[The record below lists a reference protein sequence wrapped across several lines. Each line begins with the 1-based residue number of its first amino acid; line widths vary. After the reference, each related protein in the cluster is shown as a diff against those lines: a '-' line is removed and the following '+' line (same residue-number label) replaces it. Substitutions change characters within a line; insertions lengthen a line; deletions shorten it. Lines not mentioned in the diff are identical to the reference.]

1 MSKPVVAITRP
12 KDRAKKASEIVETL
26 GGTPVLAPTLDL
38 QPVNSESLKNLVA
51 RKDELDWI
59 IFTSPTTIVS
69 LNKFYPDFIKT
80 LDCKLAVIGNKT
92 GKLAEKNGLTVD
104 LMPEDFTAEGLIE
117 EFKKRGIT
125 GKTIG
130 IPRTASA
137 RPILP
142 EELEKL
148 GNEVILAEAY
158 KSLFPMDEKS
168 VQELISKI
176 ENKEIDAIT
185 FTSPL
190 TVENFF
196 EIAEDKHKLAR
207 LLNDNLL
214 TVSIGPITAK
224 VLDKY
229 DVAYIHP
236 DTYTVPDM
244 MELLFK
250 TWSQRCKFR
259 YYGIFHFGA
268 SKTNQRKSYGTYRT

>member
-12 KDRAKKASEIVETL
+12 KDRAKKACEIVESL

-38 QPVNSESLKNLVA
+38 QPVNSDSLKELVK

-59 IFTSPTTIVS
+59 VFTSPTTIVS
-69 LNKFYPDFIKT
+69 LNKFYPDFIPT

-92 GKLAEKNGLTVD
+92 GKLAEKNGLNVE
-104 LMPEDFTAEGLIE
+104 LMPQDFTAEGLIE
-117 EFKKRGIT
+117 EFKKREIT
-125 GKTIG
+125 NHIIG
-130 IPRTASA
+130 IPRTDSA

-168 VQELISKI
+168 IKELFKKI

-196 EIAEDKHKLAR
+196 EVSDDKQKLAK
-207 LLNDNLL
+207 LLNDNLM
-214 TVSIGPITAK
+214 TVCIGPITAR
-224 VLDKY
+224 VLEKY
-229 DVAYIHP
+229 DITYIYP

-250 TWSQRCKFR
+250 TWREENGR
-259 YYGIFHFGA
+259 
-268 SKTNQRKSYGTYRT
+268 

>member
-12 KDRAKKASEIVETL
+12 KDRAKNACEIVEKL
-26 GGTPVLAPTLDL
+26 GGEAVLAPTLDL
-38 QPVNSESLKNLVA
+38 KPVNTESLKYLVS
-51 RKDELDWI
+51 RKDDLDWI

-69 LNKFYPDFIKT
+69 LDKFHPDFLKT
-80 LDCKLAVIGNKT
+80 LNCKLAVIGNKT
-92 GKLAEKNGLTVD
+92 GRLAEKHGLTVD
-104 LMPEDFTAEGLIE
+104 LMPDDFTAEGLVE
-117 EFKKRGIT
+117 EFRKQNIT

-137 RPILP
+137 RAVLP

-148 GNEVILAEAY
+148 GNTVILAEAY

-168 VQELISKI
+168 VEDLISKI
-176 ENKEIDAIT
+176 ENREIDAIT

-196 EIAEDKHKLAR
+196 EIVDDKKKMAKL
-207 LLNDNLL
+207 LSENLL
-214 TVSIGPITAK
+214 TVSIGPITGK

-229 DVAYIHP
+229 DIEHIYP

-244 MELLFK
+244 MELLFEELD
-250 TWSQRCKFR
+250 R
-259 YYGIFHFGA
+259 
-268 SKTNQRKSYGTYRT
+268 

>member
-1 MSKPVVAITRP
+1 MSRPIVAITRP
-12 KDRAKKASEIVETL
+12 KDRAKKACEIVEKL
-26 GGTPVLAPTLDL
+26 GGSAILVPTLDL
-38 QPVNSESLKNLVA
+38 EPVNSESLKYLVSK
-51 RKDELDWI
+51 KDELDWI

-69 LNKFYPDFIKT
+69 LNMFYPDFIKT
-80 LDCKLAVIGNKT
+80 LNCKLAVIGNKT
-92 GKLAEKNGLTVD
+92 GRLAEKNGLTVD

-125 GKTIG
+125 NQTIG

-148 GNEVILAEAY
+148 GNEIILAEAY
-158 KSLFPMDEKS
+158 KSLFPMDEQAIK
-168 VQELISKI
+168 ELIEKI
-176 ENKEIDAIT
+176 ENNKIDAIT

-196 EIAEDKHKLAR
+196 KIADDKEKLAK

-214 TVSIGPITAK
+214 TVCIGPITAK
-224 VLDKY
+224 VLERY
-229 DVAYIHP
+229 NIAYIYP

-250 TWSQRCKFR
+250 TWREE
-259 YYGIFHFGA
+259 
-268 SKTNQRKSYGTYRT
+268 NE

>member
-12 KDRAKKASEIVETL
+12 KDRAKKACEIVKEL
-26 GGTPVLAPTLDL
+26 GGVPVLAPTLDL
-38 QPVNSESLKNLVA
+38 EPVNTESLKNLVE
-51 RKDELDWI
+51 RKDDLDWI

-80 LDCKLAVIGNKT
+80 LSCKLAVIGNKT
-92 GKLAEKNGLTVD
+92 GRLAEKNGMTVD

-125 GKTIG
+125 DKVIG

-137 RPILP
+137 RPVLP

-148 GNEVILAEAY
+148 GNKIILAEAY
-158 KSLFPMDEKS
+158 KSLFPMNEDAVKD
-168 VQELISKI
+168 LISKI
-176 ENKEIDAIT
+176 ENREIDAIT

-196 EIAEDKHKLAR
+196 EIVEDKQKIAKL
-207 LLNDNLL
+207 LSENLL
-214 TVSIGPITAK
+214 TVCIGPITAK
-224 VLDKY
+224 VLEKY
-229 DVAYIHP
+229 DIDHIYP

-250 TWSQRCKFR
+250 TLDRC
-259 YYGIFHFGA
+259 
-268 SKTNQRKSYGTYRT
+268 

>member
-12 KDRAKKASEIVETL
+12 KDRAKKACEIVEKL
-26 GGTPVLAPTLDL
+26 GGTPILAPTLDL
-38 QPVNSESLKNLVA
+38 KPVNTDSLKELVS

-69 LNKFYPDFIKT
+69 LNKFYPDFIES

-92 GKLAEKNGLTVD
+92 GKLAEKNGLSVD

-117 EFKKRGIT
+117 EFKKQKIT
-125 GKTIG
+125 NKTIG

-137 RPILP
+137 RPVLP

-148 GNEVILAEAY
+148 GNKVILAEAY
-158 KSLFPMDEKS
+158 KSLFPMDEKA
-168 VQELISKI
+168 VEELISKI

-196 EIAEDKHKLAR
+196 EIVKDKEKIAKL
-207 LLNDNLL
+207 LSDNLL
-214 TVSIGPITAK
+214 TVCIGPITAR
-224 VLDKY
+224 VLEKY
-229 DVAYIHP
+229 NITYIYP
-236 DTYTVPDM
+236 ETYTVDDM
-244 MELLFK
+244 MELLFE
-250 TWSQRCKFR
+250 TWRNT
-259 YYGIFHFGA
+259 HEWED
-268 SKTNQRKSYGTYRT
+268 

>member
-1 MSKPVVAITRP
+1 MMKKPVVAITRP
-12 KDRAKKASEIVETL
+12 KDRAQKACEIVEKL
-26 GGTPVLAPTLDL
+26 GGSAVLAPTLDL
-38 QPVNSESLKNLVA
+38 KPVNTESLKQLVE

-69 LNKFYPDFIKT
+69 LNKFYPDFLKT

-104 LMPEDFTAEGLIE
+104 LVPEDFTAEGLIA
-117 EFKKRGIT
+117 EFEKQKIT
-125 GKTIG
+125 NQVIG

-137 RPILP
+137 RPVLP
-142 EELEKL
+142 ESLKNL

-158 KSLFPMDEKS
+158 KSLFPMDDKA
-168 VQELISKI
+168 VKELISKI
-176 ENKEIDAIT
+176 ENREIDAIT

-196 EIAEDKHKLAR
+196 EIVEDEENIAE
-207 LLNDNLL
+207 LLSENLL
-214 TVSIGPITAK
+214 TVCIGPITAR
-224 VLDKY
+224 VLEKY
-229 DVAYIHP
+229 NISYIYP

-250 TWSQRCKFR
+250 TWREE
-259 YYGIFHFGA
+259 
-268 SKTNQRKSYGTYRT
+268 NE

>member
-12 KDRAKKASEIVETL
+12 KDRAKKACEIVEKL
-26 GGTPVLAPTLDL
+26 GGEAILAPTLDL
-38 QPVNSESLKNLVA
+38 EPVNTQSLKNLVA
-51 RKDELDWI
+51 RKDDLDWI
-59 IFTSPTTIVS
+59 VFTSPTTIVS
-69 LNKFYPDFIKT
+69 LNKFYPDFLKT
-80 LDCKLAVIGNKT
+80 LECRLAVIGNKT
-92 GKLAEKNGLTVD
+92 GKLAEKNGLSVD
-104 LMPEDFTAEGLIE
+104 LMPEEFTAEGLIE

-125 GKTIG
+125 NQTIG

-158 KSLFPMDEKS
+158 KSLFPMDEKA
-168 VQELISKI
+168 VKQLIEMI
-176 ENKEIDAIT
+176 ENRQIDAIT

-196 EIAEDKHKLAR
+196 QIADEKDYLAQ

-214 TVSIGPITAK
+214 CVCIGPITAK
-224 VLDKY
+224 VLEKY
-229 DVAYIHP
+229 NVTYIYP

-244 MELLFK
+244 MELLFEK
-250 TWSQRCKFR
+250 LKD
-259 YYGIFHFGA
+259 
-268 SKTNQRKSYGTYRT
+268 

>member
-12 KDRAKKASEIVETL
+12 KDRAKKACEIVEKL
-26 GGTPVLAPTLDL
+26 GGEAILAPTLDL
-38 QPVNSESLKNLVA
+38 EPVNSESLKNLVK

-69 LNKFYPDFIKT
+69 LNQFYPDFIKT
-80 LDCKLAVIGNKT
+80 LSCKLAVIGNKT
-92 GKLAEKNGLTVD
+92 GRLAEKNGLSVD
-104 LMPEDFTAEGLIE
+104 LMPEEFTAEGLIE
-117 EFKKRGIT
+117 EFEKRGIT
-125 GKTIG
+125 GKVIG

-142 EELEKL
+142 ESLEKL

-158 KSLFPMDEKS
+158 KSLFPMDEDAVKD
-168 VQELISKI
+168 LISKI

-196 EIAEDKHKLAR
+196 EIVDDKEKIAG
-207 LLNDNLL
+207 LLSENLL
-214 TVSIGPITAK
+214 TVCIGPITAK
-224 VLDKY
+224 VLEKY
-229 DVAYIHP
+229 DVAHIYP

-244 MELLFK
+244 MELLFE
-250 TWSQRCKFR
+250 TLDRC
-259 YYGIFHFGA
+259 
-268 SKTNQRKSYGTYRT
+268 

>member
-12 KDRAKKASEIVETL
+12 IDRAQKACEIVEEL
-26 GGTPVLAPTLDL
+26 GGEAFLAPTLDL
-38 QPVNSESLKNLVA
+38 EPVNTESLKELVA
-51 RKDELDWI
+51 IKDELDWI
-59 IFTSPTTIVS
+59 VFTSPTTIVS
-69 LNKFYPDFIKT
+69 LNKFYPGFIEN

-92 GKLAEKNGLTVD
+92 GKLAEKQGVEVD
-104 LMPEDFTAEGLIE
+104 LMPDDFTAEGLVE
-117 EFKKRGIT
+117 EFAKNGIT
-125 GKTIG
+125 NKTIG

-137 RPILP
+137 RSTLP
-142 EELEKL
+142 EGLEEL
-148 GNEVILAEAY
+148 GNTVILAEAY
-158 KSLFPMDEKS
+158 KSLFPMDDEK
-168 VQELISKI
+168 VKELISKI

-196 EIAEDKHKLAR
+196 KIADDKEKLAK

-229 DVAYIHP
+229 NITYIYP

-244 MELLFK
+244 MELLFEK
-250 TWSQRCKFR
+250 LN
-259 YYGIFHFGA
+259 G
-268 SKTNQRKSYGTYRT
+268 

>member
-1 MSKPVVAITRP
+1 MSKPVIAITRP
-12 KDRAKKASEIVETL
+12 KDRAKKACDIVEKL
-26 GGTPVLAPTLDL
+26 GGEAVLAPTLDL
-38 QPVNSESLKNLVA
+38 KPVNTQSLRELVE

-69 LNKFYPDFIKT
+69 LKQFHPEFLKSLN
-80 LDCKLAVIGNKT
+80 CKLAVIGNKT
-92 GKLAEKNGLTVD
+92 GKLAEKQGLTVD

-117 EFKKRGIT
+117 EFKKRGVT
-125 GKTIG
+125 NKTIG

-137 RPILP
+137 RPVLP

-148 GNEVILAEAY
+148 GNKVILAEAY
-158 KSLFPMDEKS
+158 KSLFPMDENA
-168 VQELISKI
+168 VEELISKI

-196 EIAEDKHKLAR
+196 EIVKDKEKIAKL
-207 LLNDNLL
+207 LSENLL
-214 TVSIGPITAK
+214 TVCIGPITAK

-229 DVAYIHP
+229 NITYIYP

-244 MELLFK
+244 MELLFN
-250 TWSQRCKFR
+250 TLNSR
-259 YYGIFHFGA
+259 
-268 SKTNQRKSYGTYRT
+268 

>member
-12 KDRAKKASEIVETL
+12 KDRAKKACEIVEEL
-26 GGTPVLAPTLDL
+26 GGEAFLAPTLDL
-38 QPVNSESLKNLVA
+38 KPVDTESLKELVA
-51 RKDELDWI
+51 QKDELDWL

-69 LNKFYPDFIKT
+69 LKKFHPDFLKD
-80 LDCKLAVIGNKT
+80 LNCNLAVIGNKT
-92 GKLAEKNGLTVD
+92 GKLAEKEGLTVD
-104 LMPEDFTAEGLIE
+104 LMPEEFTAEGLIE
-117 EFKKRGIT
+117 EFKRQGIT

-137 RPILP
+137 RAVLP

-148 GNEVILAEAY
+148 GNTVILAEAY
-158 KSLFPMDEKS
+158 KSLFPMDEKA
-168 VQELISKI
+168 VQELIEKI

-196 EIAEDKHKLAR
+196 EIVEDKEKIAE
-207 LLNDNLL
+207 LLSDNLL
-214 TVSIGPITAK
+214 TVCIGPITAK

-229 DVAYIHP
+229 DITYIYP

-244 MELLFK
+244 MELLFEELN
-250 TWSQRCKFR
+250 R
-259 YYGIFHFGA
+259 
-268 SKTNQRKSYGTYRT
+268 

>member
-12 KDRAKKASEIVETL
+12 KDRAKKACEIVEKL

-38 QPVNSESLKNLVA
+38 QPVNTDSLKELVA

-59 IFTSPTTIVS
+59 VFTSPTTIVS
-69 LNKFYPDFIKT
+69 LNQFYPDFIPN
-80 LDCKLAVIGNKT
+80 LNCKLAVIGNKT

-104 LMPEDFTAEGLIE
+104 LMPQDFTAEGLIE
-117 EFKKRGIT
+117 EFRKRGIT
-125 GKTIG
+125 GKVIG

-142 EELEKL
+142 QELEKL
-148 GNEVILAEAY
+148 GNEIILAEAY
-158 KSLFPMDEKS
+158 KSLFPMDEKAIK
-168 VQELISKI
+168 ELFEKI
-176 ENKEIDAIT
+176 ENGEIDAIT

-196 EIAEDKHKLAR
+196 EVADDKQKLAG
-207 LLNDNLL
+207 LLNDHLL
-214 TVSIGPITAK
+214 TVSIGPITAR

-229 DVAYIHP
+229 NIAHIYP

-250 TWSQRCKFR
+250 TWREE
-259 YYGIFHFGA
+259 
-268 SKTNQRKSYGTYRT
+268 NE

>member
-12 KDRAKKASEIVETL
+12 KDRAQKACQIVEKL
-26 GGTPVLAPTLDL
+26 GGEAILAPTLDL
-38 QPVNSESLKNLVA
+38 KPVNSESLKDLVA

-69 LNKFYPDFIKT
+69 LNKFYPEFLKT

-92 GKLAEKNGLTVD
+92 GKLAEKQGLTVD
-104 LMPEDFTAEGLIE
+104 LMPEEFTAEGLIE
-117 EFKKRGIT
+117 EFKKQKIT
-125 GKTIG
+125 GQTIG

-158 KSLFPMDEKS
+158 KSLFQMDEKA
-168 VQELISKI
+168 VKELISKI
-176 ENKEIDAIT
+176 ENKQIDAIT

-196 EIAEDKHKLAR
+196 EIVDDKEKIAE
-207 LLNDNLL
+207 LLSENLL
-214 TVSIGPITAK
+214 TVSIGPITTK

-229 DVAYIHP
+229 NVTYIYP
-236 DTYTVPDM
+236 DTYTVQDM
-244 MELLFK
+244 MELLFEELN
-250 TWSQRCKFR
+250 R
-259 YYGIFHFGA
+259 
-268 SKTNQRKSYGTYRT
+268 

>member
-12 KDRAKKASEIVETL
+12 KDRAKKACEIVEKL

-38 QPVNSESLKNLVA
+38 QPVNTDSLKELVA

-59 IFTSPTTIVS
+59 VFTSPTTIVS
-69 LNKFYPDFIKT
+69 LNQFYPDFIPN
-80 LDCKLAVIGNKT
+80 LNCKLAVIGNKT

-104 LMPEDFTAEGLIE
+104 LMPQDFTAEGLIE
-117 EFKKRGIT
+117 EFRKRGIT
-125 GKTIG
+125 GKVIG

-142 EELEKL
+142 QELEKL
-148 GNEVILAEAY
+148 GNEIILAEAY
-158 KSLFPMDEKS
+158 KSLFPMDEKAIK
-168 VQELISKI
+168 ELFEKI
-176 ENKEIDAIT
+176 ENGKIDAIT

-196 EIAEDKHKLAR
+196 EVADDKQKLAK
-207 LLNDNLL
+207 LLNDHLL
-214 TVSIGPITAK
+214 TVSIGPITAR

-229 DVAYIHP
+229 NIAHIYP

-250 TWSQRCKFR
+250 TWREE
-259 YYGIFHFGA
+259 
-268 SKTNQRKSYGTYRT
+268 NE

>member
-12 KDRAKKASEIVETL
+12 KDRAKKACEIVENL
-26 GGTPVLAPTLDL
+26 GGSAILAPTLDL
-38 QPVNSESLKNLVA
+38 QPVNSESLKELVSK
-51 RKDELDWI
+51 KDELDWI
-59 IFTSPTTIVS
+59 VFTSPTTIVS

-80 LDCKLAVIGNKT
+80 LNCKLAVIGNKT
-92 GKLAEKNGLTVD
+92 GKLAEKNGLAVD

-117 EFKKRGIT
+117 EFKKREIT

-137 RPILP
+137 RPVLP

-148 GNEVILAEAY
+148 GNTVILAEAY
-158 KSLFPMDEKS
+158 KSLFPMDEKA
-168 VQELISKI
+168 VQDLIQKI

-196 EIAEDKHKLAR
+196 KIADDKAKLAQ

-214 TVSIGPITAK
+214 TVCIGPITAK
-224 VLDKY
+224 VLDEY
-229 DVAYIHP
+229 DISYIYP

-250 TWSQRCKFR
+250 TWRENN
-259 YYGIFHFGA
+259 G
-268 SKTNQRKSYGTYRT
+268 

>member
-1 MSKPVVAITRP
+1 MSRPVVAITRP
-12 KDRAKKASEIVETL
+12 KDRAGKACEIVEKL
-26 GGTPVLAPTLDL
+26 GGEAVLAPTLDL
-38 QPVNSESLKNLVA
+38 KPVDSQSLKELVE

-69 LNKFYPDFIKT
+69 LKKFHPDF
-80 LDCKLAVIGNKT
+80 LESLSCKLAVIGNKT
-92 GKLAEKNGLTVD
+92 GRLAEKQGLTVD
-104 LMPEDFTAEGLIE
+104 LMPDDFTAEGLIE
-117 EFKKRGIT
+117 EFKKREIT

-137 RPILP
+137 RPVLP

-148 GNEVILAEAY
+148 GNTVILAEAY
-158 KSLFPMDEKS
+158 KSLFPMDEKA
-168 VQELISKI
+168 VEELISKI
-176 ENKEIDAIT
+176 ENKKIDAIT

-196 EIAEDKHKLAR
+196 EIVEDKEKIAR
-207 LLNDNLL
+207 LLSENLL
-214 TVSIGPITAK
+214 TVCIGPITAK

-229 DVAYIHP
+229 DIAYIYP

-250 TWSQRCKFR
+250 TWREE
-259 YYGIFHFGA
+259 
-268 SKTNQRKSYGTYRT
+268 NE

>member
-12 KDRAKKASEIVETL
+12 KDRAKKACDIVEKL
-26 GGTPVLAPTLDL
+26 GGEAILAPTLDL
-38 QPVNSESLKNLVA
+38 EPVNSESLKNLVA

-69 LNKFYPDFIKT
+69 LKKFYPDFLKT
-80 LDCKLAVIGNKT
+80 LECNLAVIGNKT

-104 LMPEDFTAEGLIE
+104 LMPEDFTAEGLIA
-117 EFKKRGIT
+117 EFEKHGIT
-125 GKTIG
+125 NQVIG

-142 EELEKL
+142 EELERL

-158 KSLFPMDEKS
+158 KSLFPMDEDAVK
-168 VQELISKI
+168 ELIQKI

-196 EIAEDKHKLAR
+196 KIAEDKAKLAK

-214 TVSIGPITAK
+214 TVCIGPITAK
-224 VLDKY
+224 VLEKY
-229 DVAYIHP
+229 DIAHIYP

-244 MELLFK
+244 MELLFE
-250 TWSQRCKFR
+250 TLNENR
-259 YYGIFHFGA
+259 
-268 SKTNQRKSYGTYRT
+268 

>member
-1 MSKPVVAITRP
+1 MSRPVVAITRP
-12 KDRAKKASEIVETL
+12 KDRAKKACDIVEKL
-26 GGTPVLAPTLDL
+26 GGSAVLAPTLDL
-38 QPVNSESLKNLVA
+38 KPVNTSSLRELVE

-92 GKLAEKNGLTVD
+92 GKLAEKNGLSVD
-104 LMPEDFTAEGLIE
+104 LMPNDFTAEGLIE
-117 EFKKRGIT
+117 EFKRRGIT

-137 RPILP
+137 RPVLP
-142 EELEKL
+142 KELEKL
-148 GNEVILAEAY
+148 GNKIILAEAY
-158 KSLFPMDEKS
+158 KSLFPMDEKA
-168 VQELISKI
+168 VEDLISKI

-196 EIAEDKHKLAR
+196 EIVEDKEKIAKL
-207 LLNDNLL
+207 LSDNLL
-214 TVSIGPITAK
+214 TVCIGPITAR
-224 VLDKY
+224 VLEKY
-229 DVAYIHP
+229 DIDYIYP

-244 MELLFK
+244 MELLFN
-250 TWSQRCKFR
+250 TWREE
-259 YYGIFHFGA
+259 
-268 SKTNQRKSYGTYRT
+268 NE

>member
-12 KDRAKKASEIVETL
+12 KDRAKKACEIVEKL
-26 GGTPVLAPTLDL
+26 GGEAILAPTLDL
-38 QPVNSESLKNLVA
+38 EPVNSESLKELVD

-69 LNKFYPDFIKT
+69 LNKFYPDFINSLT
-80 LDCKLAVIGNKT
+80 CKLAVIGNKT

-104 LMPEDFTAEGLIE
+104 LMPDDFTAEGLIE
-117 EFKKRGIT
+117 EFKKREIT
-125 GKTIG
+125 NKTIG

-137 RPILP
+137 RPVLP

-158 KSLFPMDEKS
+158 KSLFPMDEKA
-168 VQELISKI
+168 VEDLISKI
-176 ENKEIDAIT
+176 ENREIDAIT

-196 EIAEDKHKLAR
+196 EIVKDKQKIAKL
-207 LLNDNLL
+207 LSENLL
-214 TVSIGPITAK
+214 TVCIGPITAK
-224 VLDKY
+224 ALDKY
-229 DVAYIHP
+229 NVTYIYP

-244 MELLFK
+244 MELLFN
-250 TWSQRCKFR
+250 TL
-259 YYGIFHFGA
+259 
-268 SKTNQRKSYGTYRT
+268 KSE